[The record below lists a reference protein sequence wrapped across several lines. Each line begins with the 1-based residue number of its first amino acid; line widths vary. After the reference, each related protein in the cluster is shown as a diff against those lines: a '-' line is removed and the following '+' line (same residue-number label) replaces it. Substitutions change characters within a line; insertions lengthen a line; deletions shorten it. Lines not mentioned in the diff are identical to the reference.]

1 MYALNHLAMSKKFLY
16 IASILLT
23 IIVGSVLFWY
33 YCCDCGG
40 KNCEKETAPSD
51 VSIVPGE
58 QIAEPIAPEPIDWQ
72 AIKDQLNDN
81 PPTPLFEPYQTER
94 TLGQEDISKI
104 AQIIDYLESNPDGS
118 LMVIGHTDI
127 SGPRSLN
134 MKLSQQRADFVKSYL
149 VRNGVDAN
157 KVTALF
163 KGPDEPVAD
172 NRTPEGRAKNRR
184 AVVFIK

>member
-1 MYALNHLAMSKKFLY
+1 MSKKFLY

-23 IIVGSVLFWY
+23 IIVGTVLFWY

-40 KNCEKETAPSD
+40 KSRNMET
-51 VSIVPGE
+51 VSSILILPFE
-58 QIAEPIAPEPIDWQ
+58 EIAEPIDPVPESSETIDWLT
-72 AIKDQLNDN
+72 IRDQLNDN

-94 TLGQEDISKI
+94 TLGQEDINKV
-104 AQIIDYLESNPDGS
+104 AKIIDYLESNPDGS
-118 LMVIGHTDI
+118 LLVIGHTDI

-149 VRNGVDAN
+149 LSNGIDAN
-157 KVTALF
+157 KVISSY
-163 KGPDEPVAD
+163 KGPDEPAAD

-184 AVVFIK
+184 AVIIIK